1 MTGFVENTR
10 VVLDINLA
18 EGGLYDILYLDLVDG
33 FPNSKLLFSLAS
45 TEQSISSEGASR
57 RITGLQKLVQ
67 QFLRVLFTSRGTD
80 VLRPS
85 VGTSMPDILRYS
97 NIGNRAE
104 LAGMVR
110 SEIASAS
117 NQVADITS
125 TLSSPYEI
133 LQEASL
139 IDLEIGQV
147 SISLGIN
154 ILSLAG
160 DQASLFAPFPRFD
173 LPVNV

>member
-10 VVLDINLA
+10 VVKDINLA

-33 FPNSKLLFSLAS
+33 FPNSKLIFSLAS
-45 TEQSISSEGASR
+45 TAESVSAEGVSR
-57 RITGLQKLVQ
+57 RVTGLQKLVQ

-80 VLRPS
+80 VVRPS

-104 LAGMVR
+104 LENMIR

-117 NQVADITS
+117 TQVADITS
-125 TLSSPYEI
+125 TLSSEYEV

-147 SISLGIN
+147 SISLGIS
-154 ILSLAG
+154 ILSAAG
-160 DQASLFAPFPRFD
+160 DEASLIAPFPRFD
-173 LPVNV
+173 LPINV